1 MENQPKCEEKYT
13 GKAFTCG
20 RRDGILK
27 EQRPDAVR
35 TYAYNTKNQQTQ
47 VELEDG
53 TVQTNRYDPEGL
65 RHEMEENGKLLR
77 FVYHKGELVYER
89 GETEQTGTSYH
100 QGAGTEALNR
110 AGKIYYYHK
119 DEQLSTAFIT
129 DEQGAIKNTYRYDAF
144 GNTLDSMEQIENRI
158 RYTGQ
163 QYDGITG
170 QYYLRARYYNP
181 AVGRFMQEDT
191 YRGDGLNLYAYCA
204 NNPVT
209 YYDPSG
215 YAGKSPYVASYND
228 GLGGEGDNLVTV
240 YRGTNNMNEIMI
252 YDETGMLMSDSA
264 RRTYF
269 ETGDIAQAYAK
280 SQADH
285 EQWISIWGDE
295 DTYIQAHGEF
305 GGELSREFGIE
316 RSMISVTTDKN
327 VAQYF
332 AGDGGTVIEMQV
344 SASNLHQQTIVGAGE
359 SEYLIINGTGR

>member
-1 MENQPKCEEKYT
+1 MKKIHRRIT
-13 GKAFTCG
+13 FTCG

-35 TYAYNTKNQQTQ
+35 TYTYNTKNQQTQ

-119 DEQLSTAFIT
+119 DEQLSTALIT
-129 DEQGAIKNTYRYDAF
+129 DEQGTIKNTYRYDAF
-144 GNTLDSMEQIENRI
+144 GNTLASAEQIENRI

-215 YAGKSPYVASYND
+215 YAGTSSYVAAD
-228 GLGGEGDNLVTV
+228 GGDGG
-240 YRGTNNMNEIMI
+240 
-252 YDETGMLMSDSA
+252 
-264 RRTYF
+264 
-269 ETGDIAQAYAK
+269 
-280 SQADH
+280 
-285 EQWISIWGDE
+285 
-295 DTYIQAHGEF
+295 
-305 GGELSREFGIE
+305 
-316 RSMISVTTDKN
+316 
-327 VAQYF
+327 
-332 AGDGGTVIEMQV
+332 AGDGVNDIQNPVVDGKRVG
-344 SASNLHQQTIVGAGE
+344 SANKPSDGQHGFPDIVDNYVGDAVHTQIVGGDGVTRDLYQLEGGYKYYDEKVLPNQRVDVNGSTHIMDVLDTKVIDKDGVFEWIVEPDGNVSHRRFIPGGVVTGYPNQVTKGE
-359 SEYLIINGTGR
+359 R

>member
-1 MENQPKCEEKYT
+1 MEKPVHLGKENPQEKHLYLRRTGRYT
-13 GKAFTCG
+13 QK
-20 RRDGILK
+20 RDTSGVCIY
-27 EQRPDAVR
+27 
-35 TYAYNTKNQQTQ
+35 TYNTKNQQTSVQ
-47 VELEDG
+47 LEDG

-89 GETEQTGTSYH
+89 GEKEQTSYH

-119 DEQLSTAFIT
+119 DEQLSTALIT
-129 DEQGAIKNTYRYDAF
+129 DETGTVSNCYRYDAF
-144 GNTLDSMEQIENRI
+144 GNILDSMEQIENRI

-215 YAGKSPYVASYND
+215 YAGTSSYVAAD
-228 GLGGEGDNLVTV
+228 GGDGGEGNINFPENESQLKHIFRNKEGHFLDTSENRETVLDVANNRDNYLGVDS
-240 YRGTNNMNEIMI
+240 RGNDWYARIESDGSQTWVRVRNNVIDNAGSNTTPRTW
-252 YDETGMLMSDSA
+252 DSETGL
-264 RRTYF
+264 YNN
-269 ETGDIAQAYAK
+269 IK
-280 SQADH
+280 
-285 EQWISIWGDE
+285 
-295 DTYIQAHGEF
+295 
-305 GGELSREFGIE
+305 
-316 RSMISVTTDKN
+316 K
-327 VAQYF
+327 
-332 AGDGGTVIEMQV
+332 
-344 SASNLHQQTIVGAGE
+344 
-359 SEYLIINGTGR
+359 